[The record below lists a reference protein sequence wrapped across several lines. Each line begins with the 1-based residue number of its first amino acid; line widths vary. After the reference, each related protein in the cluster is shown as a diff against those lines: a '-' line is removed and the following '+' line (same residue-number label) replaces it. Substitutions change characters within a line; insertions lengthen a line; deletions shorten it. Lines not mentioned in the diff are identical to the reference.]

1 MPVPQRVFRQFFR
14 LVTANVSLWYRDHS
28 TANPLGV
35 EPDPR
40 ITRVVVGD
48 KFSTEGV
55 EIVEVSGA
63 LERRLKEEERQAE
76 EGKNRCN

>member
-1 MPVPQRVFRQFFR
+1 M
-14 LVTANVSLWYRDHS
+14 
-28 TANPLGV
+28 

-76 EGKNRCN
+76 KEKNRFN